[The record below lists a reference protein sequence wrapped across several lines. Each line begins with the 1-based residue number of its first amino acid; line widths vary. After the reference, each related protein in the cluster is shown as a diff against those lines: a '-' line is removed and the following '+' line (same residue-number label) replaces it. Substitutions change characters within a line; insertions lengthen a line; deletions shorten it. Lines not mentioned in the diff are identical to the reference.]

1 MQGKVESTISAL
13 AVYAG
18 MDVSK
23 DWLDVYVYPG
33 GQSWRVENSLVGL
46 RRLQRYFDEHG
57 LRPGRIVL
65 EATGKYHREVHR
77 TLSAWGY
84 GVVVVNPLR
93 ARLFAQA
100 CGMLAKTDRIDAR
113 LLALMGHSL
122 TPQPTEPAPLLLEQ
136 LQELVNAHSA
146 ARAEA
151 VALGNRLDQATIPFL
166 KNELKRRRTS
176 LAGHVKRLQ
185 AKIGQLIKDDP
196 GLAARY
202 AILVSIPS
210 IGAITAAALLAGLS
224 ELGQCTAKAAT
235 LLAGLAPIADDSGRR
250 QGQRHIRGG
259 RMPVRN
265 ALYMA
270 ALSAARH
277 NDDLKAVYQRLRKAG
292 KPPKVALTAVMRK
305 LVVLANTLLT
315 QNRLWEPTQPKTA

>member
-1 MQGKVESTISAL
+1 
-13 AVYAG
+13 
-18 MDVSK
+18 
-23 DWLDVYVYPG
+23 
-33 GQSWRVENSLVGL
+33 L
-46 RRLQRYFDEHG
+46 RRLRRHLNALE
-57 LRPGRIVL
+57 LRPERVVL
-65 EATGKYHREVHR
+65 EATGKYHRLAFR

-93 ARLFAQA
+93 ARLFAEA
-100 CGMLAKTDRIDAR
+100 CGVPAKTDRIDAR
-113 LLALMGHSL
+113 LLAVMGYSL
-122 TPQPTEPAPLLLEQ
+122 APQPTQPVPLQLEQ

-146 ARAEA
+146 ARTEA
-151 VALGNRLDQATIPFL
+151 VALGNRLEQATVPFL
-166 KNELKRRRTS
+166 KAELRRRLTS
-176 LAGHVKRLQ
+176 LKGHVKRLE
-185 AKIGQLIKDDP
+185 AEIGQLIQADP

-210 IGAITAAALLAGLS
+210 IGATTAAALLAGLS
-224 ELGQCTAKAAT
+224 ELGRCSAKAAT

-270 ALSAARH
+270 ALSAARC
-277 NDDLKAVYQRLRKAG
+277 NPDLKAIYQRLRNAG
-292 KPPKVALTAVMRK
+292 KPPKVALTALMRK

-315 QNRLWEPTQPKTA
+315 QNRPWEPTQPKTA

>member
-1 MQGKVESTISAL
+1 MQGKVESTISAA

-23 DWLDVYVYPG
+23 DWLDVCVYPG

-46 RRLQRYFDEHG
+46 RRLQRHFYEHG
-57 LRPGRIVL
+57 LRLDRIVL
-65 EATGKYHREVHR
+65 EATGKYHRLAFR

-100 CGMLAKTDRIDAR
+100 CGVLAKTDRIDAR

-122 TPQPTEPAPLLLEQ
+122 APQPSLPAAPQLEQ
-136 LQELVNAHSA
+136 LQELVNAHNA

-151 VALGNRLDQATIPFL
+151 VALSNRLEQTTIPFL
-166 KNELKRRRTS
+166 KTELKRRRTS
-176 LAGHVKRLQ
+176 VAGHVKRIEAEIKQVIQ
-185 AKIGQLIKDDP
+185 ADP

-210 IGAITAAALLAGLS
+210 IGATTAAALLAGLS

-270 ALSAARH
+270 ALSAARY
-277 NDDLKAVYQRLRKAG
+277 NPDLKVVYQRLRNAG
-292 KPPKVALTAVMRK
+292 KPPKVALTVVMRK
-305 LVVLANTLLT
+305 LVVLANALLT

>member
-1 MQGKVESTISAL
+1 MQGKLTSIDSAL

-18 MDVSK
+18 IDVSK
-23 DWLDVYVYPG
+23 DWLDVYVHPA

-46 RRLQRYFDEHG
+46 RRLQRHLYEQG
-57 LRPGRIVL
+57 LRPERVVL
-65 EATGKYHREVHR
+65 EATGKYHRQVHR

-84 GVVVVNPLR
+84 GAVVVNPLR

-100 CGMLAKTDRIDAR
+100 CGVLAKTDRIDAR

-122 TPQPTEPAPLLLEQ
+122 APQPSLAAPPQLEQ

-151 VALGNRLDQATIPFL
+151 VALGNRLEQTTVPFL
-166 KNELKRRRTS
+166 KAELKRRRTS
-176 LAGHVKRLQ
+176 LAGHVRRLQ
-185 AKIGQLIKDDP
+185 AKIERLIEADP

-224 ELGQCTAKAAT
+224 ELGQCSAKAAT

-265 ALYMA
+265 APLHGRPQ
-270 ALSAARH
+270 RH
-277 NDDLKAVYQRLRKAG
+277 PLQPRPQGRLPAPAQCR
-292 KPPKVALTAVMRK
+292 
-305 LVVLANTLLT
+305 
-315 QNRLWEPTQPKTA
+315 

>member
-18 MDVSK
+18 IDVSK

-46 RRLQRYFDEHG
+46 RRLQRHFDEQG
-57 LRPGRIVL
+57 LRPDRIVL
-65 EATGKYHREVHR
+65 EATGKYHREAFR

-100 CGMLAKTDRIDAR
+100 CGALAKTDRIDAR
-113 LLALMGHSL
+113 LLAVMGHSL
-122 TPQPTEPAPLLLEQ
+122 APQPSAPVPLQLEQ
-136 LQELVNAHSA
+136 LQELVNAHCA
-146 ARAEA
+146 AHAEA
-151 VALGNRLDQATIPFL
+151 VALGNRLEQSTIRFL
-166 KNELKRRRTS
+166 KSELKRRRTS
-176 LAGHVKRLQ
+176 LKGHIKRLE
-185 AKIGQLIKDDP
+185 AEIAQLIKGDP

-224 ELGQCTAKAAT
+224 ELGRCTSKAAT

-270 ALSAARH
+270 ALSAARF
-277 NDDLKAVYQRLRKAG
+277 NPDLKVVYQRLRNAG
-292 KPPKVALTAVMRK
+292 KPAKVALTAVMRK

-315 QNRLWEPTQPKTA
+315 QNRRWEPTQPKTA

>member
-1 MQGKVESTISAL
+1 MQGKVESTSSTL

-46 RRLQRYFDEHG
+46 RRLQRYFDELG
-57 LRPGRIVL
+57 LRPDRIVL
-65 EATGKYHREVHR
+65 EATGKYHREAFR

-93 ARLFAQA
+93 ARLFAEA
-100 CGMLAKTDRIDAR
+100 CGVLAKTDRIDAR

-122 TPQPTEPAPLLLEQ
+122 APQPNQPAPLLLEQ
-136 LQELVNAHSA
+136 LQELVNAYAA

-151 VALGNRLDQATIPFL
+151 VALGNRLDQVTIPFL

-176 LAGHVKRLQ
+176 LAGYVKRLQ
-185 AKIGQLIKDDP
+185 AKIEQLIKDDP
-196 GLAARY
+196 GLATRY

-235 LLAGLAPIADDSGRR
+235 LLAGLAPIAHDSGRR

-259 RMPVRN
+259 RMAVRN

-270 ALSAARH
+270 ALSAARY
-277 NDDLKAVYQRLRKAG
+277 NPDLKAVYQRLRKAG

-315 QNRLWEPTQPKTA
+315 QNRLWTPTQPKIA